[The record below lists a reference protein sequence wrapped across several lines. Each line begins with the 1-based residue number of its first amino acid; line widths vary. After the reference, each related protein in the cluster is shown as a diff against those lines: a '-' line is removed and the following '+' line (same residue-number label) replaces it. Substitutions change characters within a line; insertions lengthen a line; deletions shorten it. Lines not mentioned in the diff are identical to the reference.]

1 MTFLSTPIK
10 SDSVVMTDPDD
21 TQENSKFQATTTVV
35 NSTDGPTIKFPPFP
49 TQPNTGE
56 GASIIPFKHFK
67 EHGIRIF
74 SDTGVEMDG
83 LGIPTVEL
91 NVIHDL
97 DECKTETR
105 RKLKDDRDVLEGKR
119 SKIATAAPVKLDP
132 MEKAKDRRT
141 QRFLLFAK
149 KEWFDQWSEGEHLR
163 GLKTYD
169 PYVLDSIYSTTL
181 PSHFI
186 LRNLSNIT
194 RIHQASTDFRAGR
207 IWPPAHTQLMYL
219 WDQVR

>member
-1 MTFLSTPIK
+1 
-10 SDSVVMTDPDD
+10 MTDPDD
-21 TQENSKFQATTTVV
+21 TQGNPKSQATTVV
-35 NSTDGPTIKFPPFP
+35 NSTDGLTIRFPPFP
-49 TQPNTGE
+49 TQLNTGE
-56 GASIIPFKHFK
+56 GTSIIPFKHFK

-91 NVIHDL
+91 DVIHDL

-105 RKLKDDRDVLEGKR
+105 RKLKDGKEGKR
-119 SKIATAAPVKLDP
+119 GKITTAVGEAPVGEPVKLNP

-169 PYVLDSIYSTTL
+169 LYALHSIYSTT
-181 PSHFI
+181 
-186 LRNLSNIT
+186 
-194 RIHQASTDFRAGR
+194 
-207 IWPPAHTQLMYL
+207 PAISFL
-219 WDQVR
+219 

>member
-1 MTFLSTPIK
+1 
-10 SDSVVMTDPDD
+10 MTDPDD
-21 TQENSKFQATTTVV
+21 TQGNPKSQATTVV
-35 NSTDGPTIKFPPFP
+35 NSTDGPIIKFPPFP
-49 TQPNTGE
+49 AQPNTGE

-74 SDTGVEMDG
+74 SDTGVEIDG

-91 NVIHDL
+91 KVTHDL

-105 RKLKDDRDVLEGKR
+105 RKLKDGKVLEGKR
-119 SKIATAAPVKLDP
+119 GKIATAVEEAPVKLNA
-132 MEKAKDRRT
+132 MEKSKDRRI

-169 PYVLDSIYSTTL
+169 PYVLDSIYSTAL
-181 PSHFI
+181 PSHFFI
-186 LRNLSNIT
+186 LRNLSSIT
-194 RIHQASTDFRAGR
+194 RIHQASTDFRKGR

-219 WDQVR
+219 WDQVRYLFIFIKTRF

>member
-1 MTFLSTPIK
+1 MTGADNAQGNPK
-10 SDSVVMTDPDD
+10 S
-21 TQENSKFQATTTVV
+21 QATTVV
-35 NSTDGPTIKFPPFP
+35 KSTDGPFLKFPPFP

-74 SDTGVEMDG
+74 SDTGVEIDG

-91 NVIHDL
+91 DVIHDL
-97 DECKTETR
+97 DECKTDTR
-105 RKLKDDRDVLEGKR
+105 RKLKDGRNVLEGKR
-119 SKIATAAPVKLDP
+119 GKIATAEAPVGEPVKLNP
-132 MEKAKDRRT
+132 MEKARDRRT

-169 PYVLDSIYSTTL
+169 P
-181 PSHFI
+181 
-186 LRNLSNIT
+186 
-194 RIHQASTDFRAGR
+194 
-207 IWPPAHTQLMYL
+207 
-219 WDQVR
+219 

>member
-1 MTFLSTPIK
+1 
-10 SDSVVMTDPDD
+10 MTDLDD
-21 TQENSKFQATTTVV
+21 TQGNPKSQATTVV
-35 NSTDGPTIKFPPFP
+35 NSTTDGPTIRFPPFP

-91 NVIHDL
+91 AVVHDL

-105 RKLKDDRDVLEGKR
+105 RKLKAGRDVSEGKR
-119 SKIATAAPVKLDP
+119 GKIATTVGEPVKMNS
-132 MEKAKDRRT
+132 MEKAKHRRT
-141 QRFLLFAK
+141 QRYLLFAK
-149 KEWFDQWSEGEHLR
+149 KEWFEQWSEGEHLR

-169 PYVLDSIYSTTL
+169 LYALDFYL
-181 PSHFI
+181 FY
-186 LRNLSNIT
+186 N
-194 RIHQASTDFRAGR
+194 
-207 IWPPAHTQLMYL
+207 PAISFFYT
-219 WDQVR
+219 